1 MNEDRMVAIEN
12 KVKVELGNFIKKKIE
27 QQEIVLKQKGM
38 LEAKEKLSQSQLA
51 RMVGIS
57 PVWMNNIC
65 RGEKMPNNEI
75 LKAIANNLLID
86 EYEIFKVARRLP
98 PQLIEDMKREFLGE
112 YYIPNLEM

>member
-1 MNEDRMVAIEN
+1 MNEHQMTEIEN
-12 KVKVELGNFIKKKIE
+12 KVKVELGNFIKNKID
-27 QQEIVLKQKGM
+27 QQEIVLKQKGL
-38 LEAKEKLSQSQLA
+38 LEQKEKLSQSQLA
-51 RMVGIS
+51 RMIGIS

-75 LKAIANNLLID
+75 LKAIADNLLID

-98 PQLIEDMKREFLGE
+98 PQLIDEMKREFLGD